1 MIDIDLVRNEL
12 NKSNILELRVA
23 SKNIGMKSVTTYKKH
38 DLVEKI
44 LENLEANP
52 TNVRLIANE
61 LEINLEL
68 NDKSFEQKN
77 LDQNVQTQKEA
88 TQKAEEQKNLD
99 QKVETQKAGE
109 QKIVEQK
116 TTEPTPKKDYSTY
129 YKSDVQLT
137 LDKNIDGTPRVIPEM
152 NDDNKVEG
160 VLEILPEGFGFLRGS
175 NYLST
180 ENDIYVS
187 PNQIRRFGL
196 KTGDYV
202 VGVTKPENPSE
213 KFRGLMFVYSINDE
227 NPLMGKR
234 RTPFEQLV
242 PIYPD
247 VKLKLETTYDNLST
261 RIIDLF
267 SPIGMGQ
274 RGLIVAPPKVGKTV
288 LLKKIANSLTENY
301 PDITLIVLLIDE
313 RPEEVTDMKES
324 IDGEVIYSTFDQV
337 ASHHVKVAEMVL
349 NRAQRLVEHGKDVVI
364 LLDSITRLARAYNLT
379 ISPTGRTL
387 SGGIDPGALHG
398 PKKFF
403 GAARNIRKGGSL
415 TILGT
420 ALVDTGSRMDDVIFE
435 EFKGTGNMELHLDKG
450 MAEKRIFPAIDVYK
464 SGTRREDLLLSSDEM
479 DALYKFRRSFTAGE
493 NQIASDKI
501 IEEMKK
507 TKSNREFL
515 DLIKKISF

>member
-1 MIDIDLVRNEL
+1 MIDIDLVRKEL

-38 DLVEKI
+38 DLIEKI

-77 LDQNVQTQKEA
+77 LDQNVQIQKEV

-116 TTEPTPKKDYSTY
+116 TTETTPKKDYSTY

-337 ASHHVKVAEMVL
+337 ASHHVKVAE
-349 NRAQRLVEHGKDVVI
+349 
-364 LLDSITRLARAYNLT
+364 
-379 ISPTGRTL
+379 
-387 SGGIDPGALHG
+387 
-398 PKKFF
+398 
-403 GAARNIRKGGSL
+403 
-415 TILGT
+415 
-420 ALVDTGSRMDDVIFE
+420 
-435 EFKGTGNMELHLDKG
+435 
-450 MAEKRIFPAIDVYK
+450 
-464 SGTRREDLLLSSDEM
+464 
-479 DALYKFRRSFTAGE
+479 
-493 NQIASDKI
+493 
-501 IEEMKK
+501 
-507 TKSNREFL
+507 
-515 DLIKKISF
+515 